1 MLEVCSEE
9 PGRALLVSGIL
20 YVFIYENL
28 PGQDTAGMIFHG
40 LGTVRH
46 DLPLFAAQLF
56 TPICNNTG

>member
-1 MLEVCSEE
+1 MVEVCSEE

-40 LGTVRH
+40 VGTVRH
-46 DLPLFAAQLF
+46 DLPFCRCSASATTQAK
-56 TPICNNTG
+56 I